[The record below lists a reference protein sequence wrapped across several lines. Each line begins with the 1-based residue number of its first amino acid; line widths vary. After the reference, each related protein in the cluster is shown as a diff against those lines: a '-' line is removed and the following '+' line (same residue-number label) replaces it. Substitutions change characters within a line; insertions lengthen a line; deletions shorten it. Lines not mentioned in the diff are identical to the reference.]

1 MLELIVLGRIPGTG
15 VFLSP
20 VVISIGFLLTLSVAG
35 AYLYKKRHPRKEQ
48 QSATQTTQAA

>member
-20 VVISIGFLLTLSVAG
+20 ALIGIGFLLTISAAG
-35 AYLYKKRHPRKEQ
+35 AYIYKKRHPRKEQ
-48 QSATQTTQAA
+48 QTATQTTQAA

>member
-20 VVISIGFLLTLSVAG
+20 AVIGIGFLLTISFAG
-35 AYLYKKRHPRKEQ
+35 AYFYKKRHLPKNQ
-48 QSATQTTQAA
+48 MIDTKTTQTA